1 MKRRMKIISV
11 IHMLCA
17 VTVLIAGCAGILVGA
32 GVGAG
37 AIAYIKGESIRTYDF
52 PIREVALA
60 AQKTFLALEI
70 SATGTSIG
78 EIESTLEGAMKDESK
93 VVIKMNAKTAKTT
106 VVKVRV
112 GVMGNE
118 DISQRI
124 HDEILK
130 ILKSGTI

>member
-1 MKRRMKIISV
+1 MKCRIKVFNVLS
-11 IHMLCA
+11 MLCA
-17 VTVLIAGCAGILVGA
+17 MTVLITGCAGILVGA

-52 PIREVALA
+52 PIKEVATA
-60 AQKTFLALEI
+60 AQKTFATLEI

-93 VVIKMNAKTAKTT
+93 VIIKMTAKTAKTT